1 VKLFK
6 TLAIDDPGRLVFGRA
21 AHPLKTRRGLTIG
34 GGLVHP
40 ELNFTLPVMEI
51 SASTF
56 PEIRRIY
63 HDVAEDACRRALELE
78 CEGFVVE
85 LEFLIEMTQN
95 PAWCGELTA
104 IVDEVLE
111 SHFAARGLKSAVRAT
126 PNDLRELVRPP
137 LMRSG
142 EHFENMLRAFESCA
156 EQGAELLSVES
167 TGGKEVHDEALLNA
181 DTASVVFALGVLG
194 YRDMTFLWARIK
206 DVASR
211 LGVTPAGDTA
221 CGFGNTAMVLAE
233 KGFIPK
239 VFAAV
244 VRAMSAVRSLAAYE
258 QGAAGPGK
266 DCAYENVV
274 LKALTGFPMSM
285 EGKTA
290 ACAHSSPVGNI
301 MAAACDLWSNESVQN
316 VKLLGGMAPTVSL
329 EQLIY
334 DCRLMNTA
342 ARKGQ
347 AEVLQGMF
355 VDSDYGRDPQSVVL
369 APRNAIRLAKVIAA
383 ADGPYRATRDAG
395 LEAVAILRQAEPEFP
410 GLIPAREKPWLDRVE
425 KALAS
430 LPDNEDDFIAQH
442 ISVIE
447 KGKFLPKEYGLN

>member
-1 VKLFK
+1 MKPFK
-6 TLAIDDPGRLVFGRA
+6 TLAIDDPGRLIFGRA
-21 AHPLKTRRGLTIG
+21 VHPLKTRRGLTIG
-34 GGLVHP
+34 GGLVYP
-40 ELNFTLPVMEI
+40 ELNFTLPIMEI

-56 PEIRRIY
+56 PEIRRLY
-63 HDVAEDACRRALELE
+63 HDVVEDACRRALELE
-78 CEGFVVE
+78 CEGLVVE
-85 LEFLIEMTQN
+85 LEFLIEMTLN

-104 IVDEVLE
+104 IVNEVLE
-111 SHFAARGLKSAVRAT
+111 RHFAARGLKSAVRAT

-142 EHFENMLRAFESCA
+142 EHLENMLRAFESCA

-167 TGGKEVHDEALLNA
+167 TGGKEIHDEALLNA
-181 DTASVVFALGVLG
+181 DTASIVFALGVLG
-194 YRDMTFLWARIK
+194 HRDMTFLWARIK
-206 DVASR
+206 DVAAR
-211 LGVTPAGDTA
+211 FGVTPAGDTA

-239 VFAAV
+239 VLAAV

-258 QGAAGPGK
+258 QGAVGPGK
-266 DCAYENVV
+266 DCAYENVI

-301 MAAACDLWSNESVQN
+301 IAAACDLWSNESVQN

-347 AEVLQGMF
+347 AEVLQGML
-355 VDSDYGRDPQSVVL
+355 VDSDYGRDPQAVVL
-369 APRNAIRLAKVIAA
+369 APRSAIRLAKVIAA

-395 LEAVAILRQAEPEFP
+395 LEAVSILRRAELEFP
-410 GLIPAREKPWLDRVE
+410 GLIPIREKPWLDRVE
-425 KALAS
+425 KALAG
-430 LPDNEDDFIAQH
+430 LPDSEGDFIAQQM
-442 ISVIE
+442 SVIE
-447 KGKFLPKEYGLN
+447 KGKFQPKEYGLD